1 MTPYCSARA
10 WARLTPHVLSPGLK
24 PEYRSYMEL
33 STAGATGVLP
43 AGRPH
48 TSTSLKVTAVAIFC
62 GVWGSVS
69 SFIQMRM
76 FVARW

>member
-1 MTPYCSARA
+1 
-10 WARLTPHVLSPGLK
+10 
-24 PEYRSYMEL
+24 MEL
-33 STAGATGVLP
+33 STAGATGVWP

-48 TSTSLKVTAVAIFC
+48 TSRSLKVTAVAMFW